1 MKIFKIQRINNYSN
15 YRKYIKYIF
24 SFFSSFLLFPS
35 LFSQIPENLGEAI
48 NSVEDESAPVISFKG
63 NVLYFWS
70 LNRAGGAGFHD
81 IYYSRLDTAG
91 KWIAAQNI
99 GQPVNDAG
107 ANIVLSIMPDG
118 KQLLIYQ
125 DSPPGKDKK
134 PKPSDLAIVKKV
146 GNLWSE
152 PQFLKIENY
161 KNTSGLPITA
171 YLGVDRKTL
180 LLSLYNEADNAQ
192 EDLYV
197 CFWQPEKKQFSS
209 PKSLGA
215 AINTPYEEITP
226 FLAPDG
232 VTLYF
237 SSNRPGGAGHHDIY
251 MTQRLDSSWQ
261 NWSPVQNL
269 GSPINTP
276 ADEMHFKFPADPS
289 FAYFVSTAGNGHL
302 GGKDIYKVALPER
315 LQPMPVVMVSGKVMD
330 AANKMPQAAR
340 ITYYDINENREVGTA
355 FSDSLSGEYTIL
367 LPAGKEFAIIAQ
379 GENYV
384 AISENLNTMGQ
395 KQFALVQ
402 RDLLLAPFRVNT
414 TVPLNNLFF
423 EIGKSTLQ
431 NKSFVELD
439 RIAALMLKNTE
450 MHIEINGYT
459 DNTGDENFNKIL
471 SLDRANA
478 VAQYLIAQK
487 INPERIETRGWGSL
501 NPIANNA
508 TQEGRNKN
516 RRVEIRITKLK

>member
-1 MKIFKIQRINNYSN
+1 LKTFKVQRINNY
-15 YRKYIKYIF
+15 YYTKYLF
-24 SFFSSFLLFPS
+24 SFLFSLFPLPY

-48 NSVEDESAPVISFKG
+48 NSEQDESAPVISFKG

-70 LNRAGGAGFHD
+70 LNRPDGFGFHD
-81 IYYSRLDTAG
+81 IYYTRLDTSG
-91 KWIAAQNI
+91 KWVKAQNI

-125 DSPPGKDKK
+125 DSPAGKDKK
-134 PKPSDLAIVKKV
+134 PKPSDLAIVKKI
-146 GNLWSE
+146 GNLWSS

-171 YLGVDRKTL
+171 YLAVDKKTL

-215 AINTPYEEITP
+215 AINTPHEEITP

-237 SSNRPGGAGHHDIY
+237 SSNRPGGLGNHDIY

-261 NWSPVQNL
+261 NWSPAKNL
-269 GSPINTP
+269 GLPINSS
-276 ADEMHFKFPADPS
+276 ADEMHFKFAADPS
-289 FAYFVSTAGNGHL
+289 YAYFVSTAGNGHL

-315 LQPMPVVMVSGKVMD
+315 LQPMPVVMVSGRVMD
-330 AANKMPQAAR
+330 AANKTPQAAR

-355 FSDSLSGEYTIL
+355 YSDSVSGEYTIF
-367 LPAGKEFAIIAQ
+367 LPAEKEFAIIAQ

-384 AISENLNTMGQ
+384 AISENLSTIGL
-395 KQFALVQ
+395 KRFALVQ
-402 RDLLLAPFRVNT
+402 RDLFLAPLQINT
-414 TVPLNNLFF
+414 TVPLNSLFF

-431 NKSFVELD
+431 EKSFVELD
-439 RIAALMLKNTE
+439 RIAALMEKNPG
-450 MHIEINGYT
+450 MYVEINGHT
-459 DNTGDENFNKIL
+459 DNTGDESFNKIL

-487 INPERIETRGWGSL
+487 INPERIITKGWGSAK
-501 NPIANNA
+501 PVADNA
-508 TQEGRNKN
+508 TQEGRDKN
-516 RRVEIRITKLK
+516 RRVEIKITKLK